1 MKIAILGGAF
11 DPPHIGH
18 YLVARQVKELL
29 EMDEVWFM
37 VCYSYFPEFPD
48 KMKRITGYEDRYAM
62 ATLMNENGNMRVSD
76 FEYRYN
82 PRSRTVDTIRLLKKN
97 FPGNTFH
104 WVIGSDTLP
113 TFRLW
118 NEWKKLVSDE
128 NLVVFPRDTDIP
140 TLKSRVKKA
149 FDLVSIPRNV
159 TVMEGNLIV
168 SNIAST
174 HIRERIQKNLPV
186 TGLIRPDVESYIYS
200 HKLYVK

>member
-1 MKIAILGGAF
+1 MKIAVLGGAF

-140 TLKSRVKKA
+140 TLKNRVKKA
-149 FDLVSIPRNV
+149 LDLVSIPRNV

-186 TGLIRPDVESYIYS
+186 SGLIRPEVESYIYA